1 MRARARAG
9 AARWWWYS
17 AVPGSGVESVGIAPL
32 PGSCDDEDDA
42 TARVVR
48 TSGRVTGATTIAL
61 LRMPPVAADAPA
73 PPVADGDSG
82 GEEE

>member
-1 MRARARAG
+1 MNDRIAVADLVLRET
-9 AARWWWYS
+9 AAMDLRR
-17 AVPGSGVESVGIAPL
+17 
-32 PGSCDDEDDA
+32 DA

-61 LRMPPVAADAPA
+61 LRMPPVATDAPA